1 MTSCSRSLQD
11 KPSLGIFLKILG
23 IALYPLS
30 DAFVKH
36 FMEIYSVP
44 QATFLRALARM
55 MPLLML
61 VFFQGGFKHVFN
73 PRQSQL
79 HIVRLMINI
88 ASTFCFMYA
97 FSSASLTTVYTFGYT
112 TPIFMLI
119 LSALILKESIKF
131 QKWIAIGVGLIT
143 VILGMRPGSGVF
155 EIAALLVLSASFLAA
170 LNKVLMRRLAST
182 EHSLAIAI
190 YPNIFIMLI
199 ISPCLFFAG
208 HWQPL
213 PWSHWGIFAL
223 IGAITAIGQYAIAQ
237 ALRFAQASV
246 LAPADYT
253 SFFWVVVIDLLWWGK
268 SPDKYTLISAGVI
281 MISSFFLLYRT
292 KRDEP
297 KKINFSLVK
306 INKSYKKYKI
316 V

>member
-1 MTSCSRSLQD
+1 MTIYSRSLQD
-11 KPSLGIFLKILG
+11 KPALGIFLKLFG
-23 IALYPLS
+23 IALYPLT

-55 MPLLML
+55 MPLLIL
-61 VFFQGGFKHVFN
+61 VFFQGGFKHVFS
-73 PRQSQL
+73 PQQSTL
-79 HIVRLMINI
+79 HIVRLLINV

-119 LSALILKESIKF
+119 LSAILLKETIQF
-131 QKWIAIGVGLIT
+131 QKWVTIGVGLIT

-190 YPNIFIMLI
+190 YPNIMIMLI
-199 ISPCLFFAG
+199 VSPFLFFAG
-208 HWQPL
+208 HWEPL

-223 IGAITAIGQYAIAQ
+223 MGAITAVGQYAIAQ
-237 ALRFAQASV
+237 ALRFAQAS
-246 LAPADYT
+246 LIAPADYT
-253 SFFWVVVIDLLWWGK
+253 SFFWVVIIDLLWWNK
-268 SPDKYTLISAGVI
+268 SPDQYTLISAAVI

-292 KRDEP
+292 KKNE
-297 KKINFSLVK
+297 N
-306 INKSYKKYKI
+306 
-316 V
+316 

>member
-1 MTSCSRSLQD
+1 MTNYSRSLQD
-11 KPSLGIFLKILG
+11 KPSLAIFLKLFG

-55 MPLLML
+55 MPLLIL
-61 VFFQGGFKHVFN
+61 VFFQGGIKYVFS
-73 PRQSQL
+73 PQQSKL
-79 HIVRLMINI
+79 HIVRLLINV

-119 LSALILKESIKF
+119 LSFVLLKESIKF
-131 QKWIAIGVGLIT
+131 QKWITIAIGLIT
-143 VILGMRPGSGVF
+143 VVLGMRPGSGIF
-155 EIAALLVLSASFLAA
+155 EIAALLVLAASFLAA

-182 EHSLAIAI
+182 EHSLAITI
-190 YPNIFIMLI
+190 YPNILIMLI
-199 ISPCLFFAG
+199 VSPFLFFAG

-223 IGAITAIGQYAIAQ
+223 IGTITAIGQYLVAQ
-237 ALRFAQASV
+237 ALRFAEASI
-246 LAPADYT
+246 LAPVDYT
-253 SFFWVVVIDLLWWGK
+253 SFFWVVIIDLLWWNK
-268 SPDKYTLISAGVI
+268 SPDKYTLISAAII

-292 KRDEP
+292 KREELSKRP
-297 KKINFSLVK
+297 ILAVK
-306 INKSYKKYKI
+306 
-316 V
+316 

>member
-1 MTSCSRSLQD
+1 MTIYSRSLQD
-11 KPSLGIFLKILG
+11 KPFLGIFLKIFG

-30 DAFVKH
+30 DAFVKY

-55 MPLLML
+55 LPLLIL
-61 VFFQGGFKHVFN
+61 VFFQGGFKHVFS
-73 PRQSQL
+73 PQQSQL
-79 HIVRLMINI
+79 HIVRLLINV

-119 LSALILKESIKF
+119 LSTILLKESIKF
-131 QKWIAIGVGLIT
+131 QKWITIGVGLMT
-143 VILGMRPGSGVF
+143 VILGMHPGSGIF
-155 EIAALLVLSASFLAA
+155 EIAALLVLCASFLAA

-190 YPNIFIMLI
+190 YPNILI
-199 ISPCLFFAG
+199 LLIVFPFLFFTD

-223 IGAITAIGQYAIAQ
+223 IGTITAIGQYAIAQ
-237 ALRFAQASV
+237 ALRFAQVSV

-253 SFFWVVVIDLLWWGK
+253 SFFWVVLIDLLWWSK
-268 SPDKYTLISAGVI
+268 TPDIYTLISAAII
-281 MISSFFLLYRT
+281 MISSFFLLHTT
-292 KRDEP
+292 KREELRSQ
-297 KKINFSLVK
+297 F
-306 INKSYKKYKI
+306 
-316 V
+316 